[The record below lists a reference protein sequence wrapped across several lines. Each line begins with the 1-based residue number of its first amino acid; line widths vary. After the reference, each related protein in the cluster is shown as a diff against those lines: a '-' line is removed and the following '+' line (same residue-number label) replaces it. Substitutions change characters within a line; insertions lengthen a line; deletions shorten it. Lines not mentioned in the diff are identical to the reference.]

1 MIKSFFKQNKI
12 EYFEEISLKKYN
24 TYRIDT
30 KCKYLVFPKNT
41 DELIAILKELNANIL
56 NAHMS
61 KMNSKYGI
69 GKQLVE
75 LTIETFDQEHKTQ
88 IVNALINSGFEVY
101 VGE

>member
-1 MIKSFFKQNKI
+1 MGLNKCGRRFTFKTHVEDRSGGLSQV
-12 EYFEEISLKKYN
+12 
-24 TYRIDT
+24 T
-30 KCKYLVFPKNT
+30 
-41 DELIAILKELNANIL
+41 AILKELNANIL